1 MKSLNNW
8 ERGLRCFDGMMN
20 RGQGIAYKCTDKRT
34 NELVVI
40 KKYGNLGDEKA
51 KSAFE
56 KERDK
61 LQNLK
66 SKHIVRF
73 YDSFSTEDLGYWV
86 GLL

>member
-40 KKYGNLGDEKA
+40 KKYSNPNIE
-51 KSAFE
+51 SAF
-56 KERDK
+56 KESDI
-61 LQNLK
+61 LK
-66 SKHIVRF
+66 SLHSEYIVTYNR
-73 YDSFSTEDLGYWV
+73 SFPTQNNEYWV
-86 GLL
+86 AVLWYVH